1 MSNGLA
7 TLTMAKKRRD
17 IVADEH
23 GPRRSSAANRPE
35 SKLHETHVQNSRVVE
50 GIVDNFSRWRRKA
63 TYSSV
68 DIAVASSASSG
79 AGLRNAMVALHSN
92 RRRTRASVG
101 WSIYSSDPA
110 HQESVTKM
118 SNFAIINL
126 VLLAFF
132 LDTTGSAVIVYCEV
146 A

>member
-7 TLTMAKKRRD
+7 TLTMAKKWRD
-17 IVADEH
+17 IVADAH

-50 GIVDNFSRWRRKA
+50 GIVDNFSRWRQA

-92 RRRTRASVG
+92 RRRMRASVG